1 MQTSQ
6 KTIQTFDSHESKQS
20 QKDFK
25 TMKNEQTE
33 ETTIPEDEFFGAVNE
48 KSIED
53 EVMEEDEWLSADD
66 LAEDEIAEA
75 QYADNTVGAF
85 IDLLRRRCKMEDV
98 LLPRLNPDKKEMIV
112 FALYSKAGRAV
123 IDFVPGRIDDPAA
136 I

>member
-1 MQTSQ
+1 
-6 KTIQTFDSHESKQS
+6 
-20 QKDFK
+20 
-25 TMKNEQTE
+25 MKNEQTEEIAIPEDEFFGAIE
-33 ETTIPEDEFFGAVNE
+33 ETTIPEDEFFGAAIE
-48 KSIED
+48 KQNED

-112 FALYSKAGRAV
+112 FDLYSKAGRAV

>member
-1 MQTSQ
+1 
-6 KTIQTFDSHESKQS
+6 
-20 QKDFK
+20 
-25 TMKNEQTE
+25 MKNEQTE
-33 ETTIPEDEFFGAVNE
+33 EIAIPEDEFFGAVIE

-66 LAEDEIAEA
+66 LAEDEIGEA

-98 LLPRLNPDKKEMIV
+98 LLPRLNQDKKEMIV
-112 FALYSKAGRAV
+112 FGLYSKAGRAV

>member
-6 KTIQTFDSHESKQS
+6 KTIQTFDLHESKQS

-66 LAEDEIAEA
+66 LAEDEIVEA

-112 FALYSKAGRAV
+112 FDLYSKAGRAV
-123 IDFVPGRIDDPAA
+123 IDFVPGRIDDPVA

>member
-1 MQTSQ
+1 
-6 KTIQTFDSHESKQS
+6 
-20 QKDFK
+20 
-25 TMKNEQTE
+25 MKNEQTE
-33 ETTIPEDEFFGAVNE
+33 EIAIPEDEFFGAVNE

-53 EVMEEDEWLSADD
+53 EVMEVMEVMEEDEWLSADD
-66 LAEDEIAEA
+66 LAEDEIVEA

-112 FALYSKAGRAV
+112 FDLYSKAGRAV